1 MRKPLLFAAA
11 AVLALPGAAA
21 AAETDTAPPPLATA
35 DAEAQGVIAY
45 PADFFAAAQ
54 LNTAHDM
61 VMRLPGF
68 VLDQGSGVRGF
79 AGAAGNVLVDGD
91 RPTTKSDDLVSLLRR
106 IPASQVERIDIIRG
120 GAPGIDMQGKTVLA
134 NIVRKKGSS
143 VTGLVSV
150 VNQFVYDGR
159 NAPGIRLEGARR
171 GDGKALEG
179 SLVMAG
185 FTDDGVGDGDLVQRD
200 ASGALIDRA
209 KIESEG
215 DGGQYV
221 GTAAYETPLAGG
233 KFRINGRAFF
243 QRFYFGEHDSFEL
256 SPVIAK
262 DRELEERLEGEVGLR
277 YGRDLGSRTKL
288 ETLFIQQ
295 WKKQDFGLRFQ
306 AGGDEELYNNA
317 RTLGE
322 TIGRASVN
330 FRQSDTLSF
339 EAGGEGAFNW
349 LESETDYSVN
359 GTAIVLPAA
368 NVRVEEKRGEVF
380 GTATWKPWSTL
391 SLETGLRYEYSQI
404 MSEGDVVL
412 EKSLQF
418 AKPRLVA
425 TWSPN
430 AANQLRF
437 RVERE
442 VSQLNFGDFV
452 SSSQISNGGSVTTG
466 NPDLDPQQAWVVEA
480 AWERRFWGSGAVTL
494 TLRHFELTDAIDRA
508 PVVVVASCPLVG
520 GAPDLTS
527 PLCTRFDQPANIG
540 DGSKDQAQ
548 LDFTLPLEKLGLKGA
563 TLRGFV
569 VWRDSEVSDP
579 TTFDPRQI
587 SGERPREWELHFT
600 QDVPSRKF
608 NWGVDVFGAW
618 EETYY
623 RYNRIE
629 TTKLRTFVVPF
640 IEYKPR
646 RDIMLL
652 AQLQNATQRDLVRVQ
667 DLYAGPRDLAPLAV
681 RDRRQYDNGM
691 MLYLRFRKTFG

>member
-1 MRKPLLFAAA
+1 MRKSLLFAAA
-11 AVLALPGAAA
+11 AVIALPGVAAA
-21 AAETDTAPPPLATA
+21 QTADTAPLQTVAP
-35 DAEAQGVIAY
+35 DAESQGVIAY
-45 PADFFAAAQ
+45 PTSFFAAAQ

-61 VMRLPGF
+61 VQRLPGF

-79 AGAAGNVLVDGD
+79 AGAAGNVLIDGE

-106 IPASQVERIDIIRG
+106 IPSGQVERIDVIRG

-134 NIVRKKGSS
+134 NIIRKKGAST
-143 VTGLVSV
+143 TGLISI

-159 NAPGIRLEGARR
+159 NGPGIRLEGARR
-171 GDGKALEG
+171 ADGKALEG
-179 SLVMAG
+179 SLVMAA
-185 FTDDGVGDGDLVQRD
+185 FTDDGVGDGELVQRD
-200 ASGALIDRA
+200 ATGALIDRA

-243 QRFYFGEHDSFEL
+243 QRFYFGEHDTFEL

-262 DRELEERLEGEVGLR
+262 DRELEERLETEIGAR
-277 YGRDLGSRTKL
+277 YGRDLGPRTKL

-295 WKKQDFGLRFQ
+295 WKSQDFGLRFQ
-306 AGGDEELYNNA
+306 AGGDEELYSNE

-330 FRQSDTLSF
+330 FRQSDVLSL

-349 LESETDYSVN
+349 LESETRYSVN

-380 GTATWKPWSTL
+380 GTATWKPWSAL

-404 MSEGDVVL
+404 MSEGDVSL

-430 AANQLRF
+430 TSNQLRA

-452 SSSQISNGGSVTTG
+452 ASSQISSGGSVTTG
-466 NPDLDPQQAWVVEA
+466 NPDLNPQQAWVAEIA
-480 AWERRFWGSGAVTL
+480 YERRFWESGAVTL
-494 TLRHFELTDAIDRA
+494 TLSHAELTDAIDRA

-520 GAPDLTS
+520 GVPDLTS
-527 PLCTRFDQPANIG
+527 PACTRFDQPANIG
-540 DGSKDQAQ
+540 DGTRDEAQ
-548 LDFTLPLEKLGLKGA
+548 IDFTLPLAKLGLKGA

-569 VWRDSEVSDP
+569 IWRDSEVVDP
-579 TTFDPRQI
+579 TTFDPRRI
-587 SGERPREWELHFT
+587 SGERPVEWELHFT
-600 QDVPSRKF
+600 QDVPSKKF

-623 RYNRIE
+623 RYNRVE

-646 RDIMLL
+646 PDMMFL
-652 AQLQNATQRDLVRVQ
+652 AQLQNFTQRDLVRIQ
-667 DLYAGPRDLAPLAV
+667 DSYAGPRDTSGLEM
-681 RDRRQYDNGM
+681 RDRRQYNNGM

>member
-1 MRKPLLFAAA
+1 MSKSLLFAAA
-11 AVLALPGAAA
+11 AVIALPGVAAA
-21 AAETDTAPPPLATA
+21 QTAETAAPVAVSGSET
-35 DAEAQGVIAY
+35 QGVIPY
-45 PADFFAAAQ
+45 PASFFAAAQ

-61 VMRLPGF
+61 VVRLPGF
-68 VLDQGSGVRGF
+68 VLDEGSGVRGF
-79 AGAAGNVLVDGD
+79 AGAAGNVLIDGE

-106 IPASQVERIDIIRG
+106 IPAGTVERIDVIRG

-134 NIVRKKGSS
+134 NVVRKTGAST
-143 VTGLVSV
+143 TGLISI

-159 NAPGIRLEGARR
+159 NSPGIRLEAARR

-179 SLVMAG
+179 SLVMAA
-185 FTDDGVGDGDLVQRD
+185 FTDDGVGDGELVQRD

-209 KIESEG
+209 RIESEG

-233 KFRINGRAFF
+233 KFRVNGRAFF
-243 QRFYFGEHDSFEL
+243 QRFYFGEHDTFEL
-256 SPVIAK
+256 SPVVAK
-262 DRELEERLEGEVGLR
+262 DRELEERLETEIGAR
-277 YGRDLGSRTKL
+277 YGRDLGPRTKL

-295 WKKQDFGLRFQ
+295 WKSQDFDLRFQ
-306 AGGDEELYNNA
+306 AGGDEELYSNA

-339 EAGGEGAFNW
+339 EGGGEGAFNW

-359 GTAIVLPAA
+359 GGLVALPAA
-368 NVRVEEKRGEVF
+368 NVRVEEKRAEVF
-380 GTATWKPWSTL
+380 GTATWKPWSVL
-391 SLETGLRYEYSQI
+391 SLEGGLRYEYSQI
-404 MSEGDVVL
+404 MSEGDVSL

-430 AANQLRF
+430 EANQLRA

-466 NPDLDPQQAWVVEA
+466 NPDLNPQQAWVAEVA
-480 AWERRFWGSGAVTL
+480 YERRFWGSGAVTL
-494 TLRHFELTDAIDRA
+494 TLSHYELTDAIDRA

-520 GAPDLTS
+520 VVPDLTS
-527 PLCTRFDQPANIG
+527 PACTRFDQPANIG

-548 LDFTLPLEKLGLKGA
+548 LDFSLPLERLGLKGA
-563 TLRGFV
+563 TVRGFV
-569 VWRDSEVSDP
+569 VWRDSEVVDP
-579 TTFDPRQI
+579 TTFDPRRI
-587 SGERPREWELHFT
+587 SGERPVEWELHFT
-600 QDVPSRKF
+600 QDVPLRKF

-623 RYNRIE
+623 RYNRVE

-646 RDIMLL
+646 PDMMFL
-652 AQLQNATQRDLVRVQ
+652 AQLQNFTQRDLIRVQ
-667 DLYAGPRDLAPLAV
+667 DSYAGPRDISPLDV
-681 RDRRQYDNGM
+681 RDRRQYNNGM
-691 MLYLRFRKTFG
+691 MVYLRFRKTFG